1 MGQLRPDF
9 GHEGKFRDVAWRGS
23 PPGRCG
29 CTGVTLTTW
38 TWLLAAVPSP
48 TGAAR
53 GGAQPP
59 PIPLAVIDDP
69 AQLKRLAAQGAWPV
83 TLGN

>member
-1 MGQLRPDF
+1 MR
-9 GHEGKFRDVAWRGS
+9 S
-23 PPGRCG
+23 PALA
-29 CTGVTLTTW
+29 GVP
-38 TWLLAAVPSP
+38 AP

-53 GGAQPP
+53 RGAQPP